1 MSLFKKLFT
10 LIALLSVVIFANPTG
25 YSYIDS
31 AINFPWAVDTQSGF
45 MALAGCLLVCTILF
59 FFYSS
64 WRTTEFIGKFIFVMI
79 LVASTF
85 IAFTLGAFNNSL
97 SASWYV
103 IAVVYFFFLWGM
115 FYPRLKYSLF
125 KTRSVD
131 DVDDNNNSND
141 E

>member
-1 MSLFKKLFT
+1 MGLFKKLFT
-10 LIALLSVVIFANPTG
+10 FIALLSVVIFANPTG

-31 AINFPWAVDTQSGF
+31 AIDFPWAVDTQSGF
-45 MALAGCLLVCTILF
+45 MALAGCLLLCTILF

-79 LVASTF
+79 LVAATF
-85 IAFTLGAFNNSL
+85 IAFTMGAFEDLRSG
-97 SASWYV
+97 SWYV
-103 IAVVYFFFLWGM
+103 IAVTYFFFLWGM
-115 FYPRLKYSLF
+115 IYPRLKYSLF

-131 DVDDNNNSND
+131 DVED